1 VIDTKRKL
9 WDVVIVGAG
18 PAGLSAAL
26 VLGRCCRSVLVC
38 DRGTPRSWASK
49 AMHGFISRDG
59 VAPSAF
65 RRRARKELSRYPN
78 VHYWRGEVKR
88 VVRGGVAFGVYLQR
102 RIVHARKLLLA
113 TGVFDQ
119 LPAIPGFET
128 LFGRSVFP
136 CPYCDGW
143 EYRGRPVAVYGRG
156 TRGFELTRALTA
168 WTNDIVLCTDGPSR
182 LSGAAMQQLQRKHI
196 AVMSG
201 RIERLSIVGRRLNE
215 VVFTNGDR
223 LRRDALF
230 FDTPSRPQSTLP
242 AQLGCS
248 LDRHGRI
255 RCGQYEATSV
265 PGVFAAGNVLSDVQL
280 SIVAAAEGARAAFGI
295 NRALTREDFDGRKQ
309 PRQPTRRRGDDRQS
323 HPRLS

>member
-1 VIDTKRKL
+1 MIDTKRKV

-49 AMHGFISRDG
+49 AMHSFISCDG

-65 RRRARKELSRYPN
+65 RQRARKELSRYPN
-78 VHYWRGEVKR
+78 VRYWRGEVKR
-88 VVRGGVAFGVYLQR
+88 VVRGDVAFGVYLQR
-102 RIVHARKLLLA
+102 RIVRARKLLLA

-156 TRGFELTRALTA
+156 SRGFEMTRALTA

-182 LSGAAMQQLQRKHI
+182 LSGAAMQQLKRKHI

-201 RIERLSIVGRRLNE
+201 RIERLSVVDRRLNE
-215 VVFTNGDR
+215 VVFQKR
-223 LRRDALF
+223 
-230 FDTPSRPQSTLP
+230 
-242 AQLGCS
+242 
-248 LDRHGRI
+248 
-255 RCGQYEATSV
+255 
-265 PGVFAAGNVLSDVQL
+265 
-280 SIVAAAEGARAAFGI
+280 
-295 NRALTREDFDGRKQ
+295 
-309 PRQPTRRRGDDRQS
+309 
-323 HPRLS
+323 

>member
-1 VIDTKRKL
+1 MIDTKRKV

-59 VAPSAF
+59 VAPSTF

-88 VVRGGVAFGVYLQR
+88 VVRGNAAFGVYLQR
-102 RIVHARKLLLA
+102 RMVHARKLLLA

-119 LPAIPGFET
+119 LPAVPGFET

-156 TRGFELTRALTA
+156 ARGFEMTRALTA

-182 LSGAAMQQLQRKHI
+182 LSDAAIQQLKRKRV
-196 AVMSG
+196 AVLKG
-201 RIERLSIVGRRLNE
+201 RIDRLSIVGSRLNE

-230 FDTPSRPQSTLP
+230 FDTPSRPQSTLM

-309 PRQPTRRRGDDRQS
+309 PRKPTRR
-323 HPRLS
+323 